1 MKDPCLADTSSASVW
16 LCGCRVASGTARGEV
31 GSGWEGEGVGRE
43 QELGKEGS
51 LEKLE
56 GGGEQATQLLRMC
69 VHVSPWAQ
77 GSSQALSPVTVT
89 QGVWGG
95 PGNLHYKR
103 GSVDRGKGAVS
114 KEHGFRSTSSSHVGG
129 RNDATGSG
137 W

>member
-56 GGGEQATQLLRMC
+56 GGWRAGHSA
-69 VHVSPWAQ
+69 SPDVCACE
-77 GSSQALSPVTVT
+77 SL
-89 QGVWGG
+89 G
-95 PGNLHYKR
+95 PG
-103 GSVDRGKGAVS
+103 VFP
-114 KEHGFRSTSSSHVGG
+114 GFIPSDCDSRSL
-129 RNDATGSG
+129 G
-137 W
+137 WAWKSAL